1 MKKSILPVILFA
13 ILALLAIFCT
23 YIIDEREQGIV
34 LQFGEYKRVVNQWD
48 GNPKS
53 PEAGIK
59 FKLPWEN
66 VERLDRRNLDLDF
79 DPVRIRDIDSN
90 PLLVDAFV
98 RYRIT
103 DPLQFYK
110 TFRTEDRLRDRYKP
124 VVESSLRDSLGKVDT
139 QTIIAGR
146 RAELMQE
153 IQNAANKKATDEN
166 YGIEVIDVRIKRADY
181 PVEVEV
187 AVFGR
192 MEAERKKEAALLR
205 EEGKEA
211 ARRIVNDAER
221 RSRIIRAEAKQMAE
235 TTKGEGDKER
245 NRIYAEAYTQ
255 DADFFQFYRSM
266 EALRNGFGR
275 NSSYVM
281 SSEGDLLGYLNK
293 DQTTRR

>member
-1 MKKSILPVILFA
+1 MNKSFIPVALFA
-13 ILALLAIFCT
+13 AAAAIAITCT
-23 YIIDEREQGIV
+23 YIVDEREQAII

-48 GNPKS
+48 GNPKGTD
-53 PEAGIK
+53 AGIK
-59 FKLPWEN
+59 FKLPWET

-110 TFRTEDRLRDRYKP
+110 TFRTEDRLRISYKP

-153 IQNAANKKATDEN
+153 IQDAANKKAVDED

-181 PVEVEV
+181 PPEIEQS
-187 AVFGR
+187 VFGR
-192 MEAERKKEAALLR
+192 MEADRKQVAALLR
-205 EEGKEA
+205 ETGREEA
-211 ARRIVNDAER
+211 QKIENNAER
-221 RSRIIRAEAKQMAE
+221 RARVIVAEAKQLAE
-235 TTKGEGDKER
+235 TTKGEGDKKR
-245 NRIYAEAYTQ
+245 NNVYAEAYNQ
-255 DADFFQFYRSM
+255 DADFFEFYRSM
-266 EALRNGFGR
+266 EALKKGFGAR
-275 NSSYVM
+275 STYVM
-281 SSEGDLLGYLNK
+281 GSDGDLLGYLEN
-293 DQTTRR
+293 DQ